1 MDTLLSQSSPFV
13 SSPRRSYLPLALA
26 LIVSAV
32 ILGAFY
38 YQAQSVNRKDI
49 LSVTGSTKT
58 AVTSDQAKL
67 SVSIARQVP
76 LSQLAS
82 GYTAVARDLALTK
95 ALLTREGIP
104 ASGVF
109 ESPVSMNQ
117 FYDGTNTPGAE
128 TKYELRQTV
137 TVQSNDVKRLTD
149 ISKKIPSLTS
159 EGALVSIQS
168 LEYYYSKLADLRV
181 SLLSDAIKD
190 AKARAAKIA
199 EGTGREIGAVQSASN
214 GVVQLLQPNS
224 VEISDY
230 GSYDTSSIE
239 KEVMVTLKASFYLK

>member
-1 MDTLLSQSSPFV
+1 MDTLLSQSSSFPSHGRH
-13 SSPRRSYLPLALA
+13 SSIPLALA
-26 LIVSAV
+26 LVVGAI

-38 YQAQSVNRKDI
+38 YQAQSVNMKDI

-58 AVTSDQAKL
+58 TVTSDQAKL
-67 SVSIARQVP
+67 SIAIARQVP
-76 LSQLAS
+76 LSQLAT
-82 GYTAVARDLALTK
+82 GYTAVARDLTLTK

-104 ASGVF
+104 ASAIL

-128 TKYELRQTV
+128 TKYELRQTL
-137 TVQSNDVKRLTD
+137 TVQSSDVTKITD

-199 EGTGREIGAVQSASN
+199 EGTGREVGAVQSASN
-214 GVVQLLQPNS
+214 GVVQLLPPNS